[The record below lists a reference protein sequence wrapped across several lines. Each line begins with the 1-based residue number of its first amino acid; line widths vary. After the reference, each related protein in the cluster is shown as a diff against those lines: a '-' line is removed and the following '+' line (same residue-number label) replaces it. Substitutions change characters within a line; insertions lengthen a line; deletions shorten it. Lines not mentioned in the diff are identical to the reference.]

1 MASSLIKGQEK
12 LKNVIW
18 FLLEVPNKSSYYKN
32 YKLLMEES
40 IFFFFFTP
48 SQPFGVGLS
57 FVLPG

>member
-18 FLLEVPNKSSYYKN
+18 FLLEVPNKLPYCKN

-40 IFFFFFTP
+40 IFFSSLHP
-48 SQPFGVGLS
+48 HSPLE
-57 FVLPG
+57 